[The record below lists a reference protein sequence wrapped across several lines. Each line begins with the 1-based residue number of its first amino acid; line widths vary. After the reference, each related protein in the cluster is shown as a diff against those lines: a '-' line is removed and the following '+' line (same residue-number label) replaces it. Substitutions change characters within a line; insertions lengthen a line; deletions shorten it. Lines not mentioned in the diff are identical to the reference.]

1 MIYFDAAA
9 TTLEKPPQ
17 VERAVHQAMHR
28 CASPSRG
35 GYAAAM
41 AADETLF
48 SCRQAAAALF
58 DAEAEQVVFTMNA
71 THGLNIAISSLLG
84 PGRRAVIS
92 GFEHNAVTR
101 PLAALGAEVTPVG
114 GALFQPS
121 DFLTRLEAALRQ
133 PCDAVIC
140 THVSNVF
147 GYRLPVEEVA
157 ALCRARRV
165 PLVIDAAQSAG
176 CLPISLQKTG
186 AAFIA
191 MPGLKRLCRSR
202 RAWGRVLKSNCIL
215 CQKLQFQRKRCIP
228 AGPGVADLGQDG
240 SKKLPQCPGILR
252 RVLQRC
258 PQLCPGQGSGGGRLQ
273 FALGPVEGLQR
284 RRDLLPPPG
293 KLRGRIDALL

>member
-1 MIYFDAAA
+1 M
-9 TTLEKPPQ
+9 
-17 VERAVHQAMHR
+17 
-28 CASPSRG
+28 
-35 GYAAAM
+35 
-41 AADETLF
+41 
-48 SCRQAAAALF
+48 
-58 DAEAEQVVFTMNA
+58 
-71 THGLNIAISSLLG
+71 
-84 PGRRAVIS
+84 
-92 GFEHNAVTR
+92 
-101 PLAALGAEVTPVG
+101 G

-157 ALCRARRV
+157 ALCRARQV

-191 MPGLKRLCRSR
+191 MPGHKRLCRSR

-228 AGPGVADLGQDG
+228 TAPGVADLG
-240 SKKLPQCPGILR
+240 
-252 RVLQRC
+252 
-258 PQLCPGQGSGGGRLQ
+258 
-273 FALGPVEGLQR
+273 
-284 RRDLLPPPG
+284 
-293 KLRGRIDALL
+293 

>member
-17 VERAVHQAMHR
+17 VERAVRQAMHR

-114 GALFQPS
+114 GALFQPL
-121 DFLTRLEAALRQ
+121 DFD
-133 PCDAVIC
+133 P
-140 THVSNVF
+140 
-147 GYRLPVEEVA
+147 
-157 ALCRARRV
+157 
-165 PLVIDAAQSAG
+165 
-176 CLPISLQKTG
+176 
-186 AAFIA
+186 
-191 MPGLKRLCRSR
+191 
-202 RAWGRVLKSNCIL
+202 
-215 CQKLQFQRKRCIP
+215 
-228 AGPGVADLGQDG
+228 
-240 SKKLPQCPGILR
+240 
-252 RVLQRC
+252 
-258 PQLCPGQGSGGGRLQ
+258 SGGGAAPALRRGDLHARFQCLRLP
-273 FALGPVEGLQR
+273 AASRRSRGPVPGAAR
-284 RRDLLPPPG
+284 APGHRCGPIGRLPADFPA
-293 KLRGRIDALL
+293 KDRGCVHRHARA

>member
-17 VERAVHQAMHR
+17 VERAVRQAMHR

-35 GYAAAM
+35 GYAAAI

-84 PGRRAVIS
+84 PGRRAVVS

-101 PLAALGAEVTPVG
+101 PLAALGAEVMPVG

-157 ALCRARRV
+157 ALCRARQV

-191 MPGLKRLCRSR
+191 MPGHKRLCRSR

-228 AGPGVADLGQDG
+228 TAPGVADLGQDG
-240 SKKLPQCPGILR
+240 SKKLPQRPGILR

-258 PQLCPGQGSGGGRLQ
+258 PQLRPG
-273 FALGPVEGLQR
+273 
-284 RRDLLPPPG
+284 
-293 KLRGRIDALL
+293 

>member
-17 VERAVHQAMHR
+17 VERAVRQAMHR

-92 GFEHNAVTR
+92 GFEHNAVVR
-101 PLAALGAEVTPVG
+101 PLYALGAETVIAG
-114 GALFQPS
+114 RALFDP
-121 DFLTRLEAALRQ
+121 DDTLRAFRERLDGGIR
-133 PCDAVIC
+133 AVVC

-147 GYRLPVEEVA
+147 GYILPIGKIA
-157 ALCRARRV
+157 ALCRERGV
-165 PLVIDAAQSAG
+165 PVSGAHTMAQLGRACGIDVGTAAA
-176 CLPISLQKTG
+176 
-186 AAFIA
+186 
-191 MPGLKRLCRSR
+191 
-202 RAWGRVLKSNCIL
+202 
-215 CQKLQFQRKRCIP
+215 
-228 AGPGVADLGQDG
+228 
-240 SKKLPQCPGILR
+240 
-252 RVLQRC
+252 
-258 PQLCPGQGSGGGRLQ
+258 
-273 FALGPVEGLQR
+273 
-284 RRDLLPPPG
+284 
-293 KLRGRIDALL
+293 ALLAKEKPLPTE